1 MASVKLPLR
10 EIGFVVFS
18 AVSLYM
24 LLAILSYD
32 VSDPSFSFTGA
43 TNSETVQNLAGIGGA
58 FFADFAFY
66 MLGTMSY
73 IFPFIMFFE
82 GLRVLRGDIAYQDWR
97 FMAALEFGWV
107 LVLVAGCILARLH
120 LMPQANLPAGTG
132 GIIGDSVSTYGL
144 MFF

>member
-43 TNSETVQNLAGIGGA
+43 TNSGAVQNVAGIGGA
-58 FFADFAFY
+58 FFADFAF
-66 MLGTMSY
+66 
-73 IFPFIMFFE
+73 
-82 GLRVLRGDIAYQDWR
+82 
-97 FMAALEFGWV
+97 
-107 LVLVAGCILARLH
+107 
-120 LMPQANLPAGTG
+120 
-132 GIIGDSVSTYGL
+132 
-144 MFF
+144 